1 MASPDTITS
10 MAELRV
16 RIDALDAQIVAL
28 IADRAALID
37 HAIRLKPAE
46 GMPARVTARVEDV
59 VSKVRGVAG
68 AQGLDP
74 DLVEALWRQMI
85 EWSIDREER
94 VLGKGEGA

>member
-1 MASPDTITS
+1 MSSPDTITS
-10 MAELRV
+10 MAELRG

-28 IADRAALID
+28 LAKRAALID
-37 HAIRLKPAE
+37 RAIKLKPAE

-59 VSKVRGVAG
+59 VSKVRGTAG

-74 DLVEALWRQMI
+74 DLVEALWRKMI

-94 VLGKGEGA
+94 VLGKGDDR